1 MASHHL
7 GIGCTTGTKTCP
19 RGANR
24 LVSRQT
30 ISNHVDTRLSEYF
43 EKHGVE
49 KEYGAM
55 RRGGTEFS
63 LGGRGRIS
71 EEVACELRAER

>member
-1 MASHHL
+1 ML

-30 ISNHVDTRLSEYF
+30 ISNHVDTHLSEYF
-43 EKHGVE
+43 EKHGAE
-49 KEYGAM
+49 KE
-55 RRGGTEFS
+55 
-63 LGGRGRIS
+63 
-71 EEVACELRAER
+71 